1 MEGVGVD
8 QVENEGGWG
17 VFICGEKYSNVQISR

>member
-1 MEGVGVD
+1 VGVD
-8 QVENEGGWG
+8 QVKNEGGWG